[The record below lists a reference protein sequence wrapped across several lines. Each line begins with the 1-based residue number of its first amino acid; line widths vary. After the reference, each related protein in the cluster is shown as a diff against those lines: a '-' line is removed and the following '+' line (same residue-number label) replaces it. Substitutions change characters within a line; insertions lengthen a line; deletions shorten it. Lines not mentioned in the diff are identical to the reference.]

1 MKKQVEEVA
10 KEKTISKNK
19 KRRYSLK
26 IIKNKLT

>member
-1 MKKQVEEVA
+1 MKKQVEEVT
-10 KEKTISKNK
+10 KEKAISNNK